1 MNKKIKRILIIL
13 LSIILVILIALL
25 ILNSKKIKSFDI
37 EEEYYEKNELIEIN
51 KKELEQLEKDKKS
64 FVLFIY
70 LPGCTS
76 CAAFSEVLDK
86 FMSKNNITVYKT
98 EIKYA
103 KETSIGKK
111 VKYAPSFV
119 VYKEGKIVAYLD
131 ATKDKDKPYYE
142 DVNKFTNWFIKYV
155 NLKVA

>member
-1 MNKKIKRILIIL
+1 MTKNIKRILIAV
-13 LSIILVILIALL
+13 LSIVLIILIVLL
-25 ILNSKKIKSFDI
+25 ISNTKKIKPIDI
-37 EEEYYEKNELIEIN
+37 DSEYYGNNELIEIN
-51 KKELEQLEKDKKS
+51 KKELQQLEKDKKS

-76 CAAFSEVLDK
+76 CAEFSKVLDE
-86 FMSKNNITVYKT
+86 FQTKNNITIYKT
-98 EIKYA
+98 EIRYA
-103 KETSIGKK
+103 KETTIGKK

-119 VYKEGKIVAYLD
+119 VYKDGKFVAYLD

-142 DVNKFTNWFIKYV
+142 SNEKFTSWFTKYI

>member
-1 MNKKIKRILIIL
+1 MNKKIKRILIII

-25 ILNSKKIKSFDI
+25 ILNSKKIKPIDI
-37 EEEYYEKNELIEIN
+37 DSEYYENNELIEID
-51 KKELEQLEKDKKS
+51 KEELEQLEKDKKS
-64 FVLFIY
+64 FVVFVY

-76 CAAFSEVLDK
+76 CAAFSEVLEE
-86 FMSKNNITVYKT
+86 FQSKNNITIYKIQ
-98 EIKYA
+98 IKDA

-111 VKYAPSFV
+111 VKYAPSFI

-142 DVNKFTNWFIKYV
+142 SNEKFTEWFIKYV
-155 NLKVA
+155 NLWVA